1 MNGEKK
7 GRKKEKERDVTDAVG
22 VVEVKAYCKQKE
34 TQQEADTAGR
44 VQGGHDPEPWEERE
58 RWRER
63 LEPDLA
69 ARRPEVQNGGG

>member
-7 GRKKEKERDVTDAVG
+7 GRKNEKERDVTDAVG

-44 VQGGHDPEPWEERE
+44 VQGGHDPEP
-58 RWRER
+58 
-63 LEPDLA
+63 
-69 ARRPEVQNGGG
+69 